1 MGIQIRACLR
11 MSKPPVKPN
20 GGGGKTF
27 KSRLATSQSM
37 EHTLAMQIFGVV
49 MILVGVMKN
58 WDPVGFNKNVFGDV
72 EGVEGGAAASM
83 RMLIG
88 GAFAGLGGLNVYCSF
103 MIDELASEGDFIL
116 IGNVIALVV
125 ILSTLLGA
133 KFRGFLEE
141 IPVPPLVLF
150 PTLIAMCLYAAT
162 Y

>member
-27 KSRLATSQSM
+27 KCRLATSQSM

-49 MILVGVMKN
+49 MILVGIMKN
-58 WDPVGFNKNVFGDV
+58 WDPVGFNKSLFGEV
-72 EGVEGGAAASM
+72 EGVEGGPAASM

-141 IPVPPLVLF
+141 IPVPPLVIF
-150 PTLIAMCLYAAT
+150 PTLIAICLYAAT